1 MKVTEA
7 LVDHIAHLSRLE
19 YKTEVEK
26 AAIMKDLERMIG
38 FVDKLNELNTDQV
51 EPLIYM
57 NEDVNHWRADEVGQH
72 TPQKEALA
80 NAPNKDSDYFRVPKV
95 INK

>member
-1 MKVTEA
+1 MKVTEE

-19 YKTEVEK
+19 YKTKEEK
-26 AAIMKDLERMIG
+26 QAIMKDLERMIG
-38 FVDKLNELNTDQV
+38 FVDKLNELPTDNI

-57 NEDVNHWRADEVGQH
+57 NEDINHWREDEIGQH

-80 NAPNKDSDYFRVPKV
+80 NAPKKDSDYFRVPKV

>member
-1 MKVTEA
+1 MKVTEE

-19 YKTEVEK
+19 YKTQVEK
-26 AAIMKDLERMIG
+26 QAIMNDLERMIG
-38 FVDKLNELNTDQV
+38 FVDKLNELATDNI

-57 NEDVNHWRADEVGQH
+57 NDDVNHWREDEVGVQ

-80 NAPNKDSDYFRVPKV
+80 NAPKKDSDYFRVPKV

>member
-1 MKVTEA
+1 MKVTEE

-19 YKTEVEK
+19 YKTVDEK
-26 AAIMKDLERMIG
+26 QAIIKDLERMIG
-38 FVDKLNELNTDQV
+38 FVDKLNELPTDNI

-57 NEDVNHWRADEVGQH
+57 NEDVNHWRADEIGLH
-72 TPQKEALA
+72 TSQKVALA
-80 NAPNKDSDYFRVPKV
+80 NAPKKDSDYFRVPKV